1 MVIASGLPHCVR
13 DGTDVAVE
21 RAMTAVEA
29 THVRLTRITQAVFE
43 DALLCARI
51 AFMELRRR

>member
-1 MVIASGLPHCVR
+1 
-13 DGTDVAVE
+13 
-21 RAMTAVEA
+21 MTAVEA
-29 THVRLTRITQAVFE
+29 THLRLTRITQAVFE